1 MFNAKG
7 VKIAGIVA
15 MVAGLL
21 MIIAGGVTWGLVSS
35 QLKEEHI
42 TVSADAPAFGNKEV
56 NGPLD
61 AYYQAEAIKHHVLKA
76 TGGKTYAQ
84 LDREDPK
91 RATAMNGDFLRAS
104 LFTSVVAFGVA
115 AFAMGMGVLTILFGW
130 AITALAGTRVAATA
144 TAATV

>member
-35 QLKEEHI
+35 QLVGGAHHGGRGR
-42 TVSADAPAFGNKEV
+42 SRLRRQEV

-61 AYYQAEAIKHHVLKA
+61 AYYQADIIKHHVA
-76 TGGKTYAQ
+76 RGHRWQ
-84 LDREDPK
+84 D
-91 RATAMNGDFLRAS
+91 LRRS
-104 LFTSVVAFGVA
+104 STVR
-115 AFAMGMGVLTILFGW
+115 
-130 AITALAGTRVAATA
+130 TRCVPPR
-144 TAATV
+144 